1 VSTPDFVRAF
11 GTPAIFWD
19 GEAGHR
25 VTTQPRAVG
34 EIDLPTGR
42 IAIHDPGYEFA
53 PVRLDRDV
61 PPGRYPVDL
70 ALRSWTA
77 PDGTEKPAAIIAAA
91 RVRFSEIPARS
102 HAPVRSAAGGDD
114 AAVFGVDSGL
124 IAVFDRSLVDRLGG
138 AAILDAVPATGDE
151 LPLHAVQ
158 ARIVPAP
165 GLSSIFVCQAG
176 KGDGAYL
183 AWWGLDDEGVAVELV
198 VDFGELVES
207 AWRVVELPAEA
218 FRGGAARLK
227 LALAGTGV
235 ELEPVP
241 VASIG
246 YPVAWAAPEAIR
258 AFRRPP
264 GPLWEFTMLDS
275 DGAWVGS
282 PGLTQ
287 MVPGPWFELFEL
299 EKLERAETIRIRIH
313 EGTRALKS
321 PDTE

>member
-1 VSTPDFVRAF
+1 VTSPDFVRAF
-11 GTPAIFWD
+11 GTPAVFWD

-25 VTTQPRAVG
+25 VATEPRPVG
-34 EIDLPTGR
+34 EMDLPTGR
-42 IAIHDPGYEFA
+42 IAVHDPGYEFA
-53 PVRLDRDV
+53 PARLDRDV
-61 PPGRYPVDL
+61 PPGRYPVDV

-77 PDGTEKPAAIIAAA
+77 PDGTERLASIIAAA
-91 RVRFSEIPARS
+91 RLRFADEPAAS
-102 HAPVRSAAGGDD
+102 HVPVRSATGGDEP
-114 AAVFGVDSGL
+114 AVFGVDSGL
-124 IAVFDRSLVDRLGG
+124 ISLFDRSLLERLGG
-138 AAILDAVPATGDE
+138 AAILDAVPATADQIPPE
-151 LPLHAVQ
+151 AMQ

-165 GLSSIFVCQAG
+165 GLTSVFVCQAG

-183 AWWGLDDEGVAVELV
+183 AWWGLDDEGAAVELV
-198 VDFGELVES
+198 VDFGELVEN
-207 AWRVVELPAEA
+207 AWRVVELPAEV
-218 FRGGAARLK
+218 FRGGPARLK

-246 YPVAWAAPEAIR
+246 HPVAWAAPEAIR

-275 DGAWVGS
+275 EGAWVGS

-299 EKLERAETIRIRIH
+299 EKLERAATIRIRIH
-313 EGTRALKS
+313 EGTRALKP
-321 PDTE
+321 PDIE

>member
-1 VSTPDFVRAF
+1 VTTPDFERAF

-19 GEAGHR
+19 AEAGHR
-25 VTTQPRAVG
+25 VTTLPRPVG

-42 IAIHDPGYEFA
+42 IAVHDPGYEFA

-70 ALRSWTA
+70 ALRSWTGK
-77 PDGTEKPAAIIAAA
+77 DGTEIPAAIIAAA
-91 RVRFSEIPARS
+91 RLRFGSVPAGS
-102 HAPVRSAAGGDD
+102 YVPVRSATGGDD
-114 AAVFGVDSGL
+114 PAVFGVDSGL
-124 IAVFDRSLVDRLGG
+124 IAVFDRSLLDRLGG
-138 AAILDAVPATGDE
+138 AAILDAVPATAEE
-151 LPLHAVQ
+151 LPPDAVQ

-165 GLSSIFVCQAG
+165 GLSSVFVCQAG

-183 AWWGLDDEGVAVELV
+183 AWWGLDQDDTAVELV

-207 AWRVVELPAEA
+207 AWRVVEVPAEA
-218 FRGGAARLK
+218 FRGGAARLR

-246 YPVAWAAPEAIR
+246 HPVAWAAPEAIR
-258 AFRRPP
+258 AFRRPA

-287 MVPGPWFELFEL
+287 VVPGPWFELFEA
-299 EKLERAETIRIRIH
+299 EKLDRAETIRIRIH
-313 EGTRALKS
+313 EGRRALR
-321 PDTE
+321 PADTE